1 MITMRDLGIIR
12 RLHYRDG
19 VSLSEIERR
28 TGLTRKTIRRWL
40 KAAEGTEP
48 KYRRRATKDTKITP
62 FAAQLTK
69 ALETD
74 ARRPKRDRR
83 TALKLFGELKS
94 VGFDGD
100 YSRVTE
106 FVRRWR
112 EAGGQMLVRAYV
124 PLRFELGEA
133 FQFDWSEERLVI
145 GGVWRKILASHLKL
159 CASRAFV
166 VQAYPTQSHEMLFDA
181 HTRSF

>member
-1 MITMRDLGIIR
+1 MKDLGIIR
-12 RLHYRDG
+12 RMYFRDG
-19 VSLSEIERR
+19 LSLSEIERR
-28 TGLTRKTIRRWL
+28 TGLTRKTVRRWL

-48 KYRRRATKDTKITP
+48 KYRRRPTPDTKIAP
-62 FAAQLTK
+62 YVAQLTK

-83 TALKLFGELKS
+83 TALKLFGELKAA
-94 VGFDGD
+94 GFAGD

-112 EAGGQMLVRAYV
+112 ADGGQAKVHAYV

-133 FQFDWSEERLVI
+133 FQFEPQRHV
-145 GGVWRKILASHLKL
+145 GVDLGLA
-159 CASRAFV
+159 A
-166 VQAYPTQSHEMLFDA
+166 T
-181 HTRSF
+181 